1 MSLST
6 LFTIAIVIIL
16 LRVFW
21 LKIKDANLKSES
33 FKKLPPK
40 DQLAVLKECLLNN
53 PTEGNLSNLKD
64 FFVRQGTDLDVESYR
79 PFMKKQLELTRRKD
93 ALAEDNELFCNEA
106 AWLDKIRPLE
116 FEEANDARCENRQE
130 DYISNSLEGIARL
143 YSDEAILRELEALAP
158 EYPKAKDLAED
169 YRKLM
174 ELRESSGAD
183 DDSLAK
189 LRKAKNAWEDNLLQ
203 IDLVAE
209 TKQG

>member
-1 MSLST
+1 
-6 LFTIAIVIIL
+6 
-16 LRVFW
+16 
-21 LKIKDANLKSES
+21 
-33 FKKLPPK
+33 
-40 DQLAVLKECLLNN
+40 
-53 PTEGNLSNLKD
+53 
-64 FFVRQGTDLDVESYR
+64 
-79 PFMKKQLELTRRKD
+79 
-93 ALAEDNELFCNEA
+93 
-106 AWLDKIRPLE
+106 
-116 FEEANDARCENRQE
+116 
-130 DYISNSLEGIARL
+130 LEGIARL